1 MQTMDLI
8 IIKFCG
14 EKGAYLYEMDALSG
28 KCLSRIFTESWNISI
43 EFYVN
48 RFLTSF
54 IHEWSVRFMLLCN
67 FVYFNVDNR
76 IELI

>member
-54 IHEWSVRFMLLCN
+54 IHE
-67 FVYFNVDNR
+67 
-76 IELI
+76 